1 MPDRCCVPLCK
12 GNYPT
17 GPKLSVFSFPKN
29 EDLKIEWLSA
39 IQRKDFS
46 PKKSSKVCELHFK
59 ESDFKVEASAFD
71 SKNGILISAPLQVR
85 RLKENTV
92 PSIFKDYPSVYS
104 SKSSTIVREDPD
116 AKKKTARECHNLQKA
131 LRESLKEYEMYNN
144 DLKINCSNDILSCI
158 DRYGIAAVCH
168 TVPDTST
175 VCFIHIVFSPGPS
188 TDYSIVVNGNQ
199 EMSVFIKKNLLHNF
213 LLTYPGRVGVVST
226 GSCLPE
232 VTH

>member
-1 MPDRCCVPLCK
+1 MVGRKQEPCE
-12 GNYPT
+12 Y
-17 GPKLSVFSFPKN
+17 KN
-29 EDLKIEWLSA
+29 QESGFLQSNGKT
-39 IQRKDFS
+39 FS

-158 DRYGIAAVCH
+158 DRYGISAFWHVY

-188 TDYSIVVNGNQ
+188 IDYSVVVNDNQ
-199 EMSVFIKKNLLHNF
+199 EMSEFIKEKSIMQLSPYTFPHKVTNFNEIRTVLDKLANLQ
-213 LLTYPGRVGVVST
+213 TKESDA
-226 GSCLPE
+226 
-232 VTH
+232 